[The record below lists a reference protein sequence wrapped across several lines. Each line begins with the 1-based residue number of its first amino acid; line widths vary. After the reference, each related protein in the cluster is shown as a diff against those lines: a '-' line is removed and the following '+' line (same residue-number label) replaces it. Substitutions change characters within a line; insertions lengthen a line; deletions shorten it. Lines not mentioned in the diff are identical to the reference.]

1 MSKEKNG
8 GLRPNGLKEYRPAKK
23 GTGARSGK
31 MSWEGKGHR
40 KDDKKHY

>member
-8 GLRPNGLKEYRPAKK
+8 GLRPNGLKEYRSSEK

-31 MSWEGKGHR
+31 MSWNGKSER
-40 KDDKKHY
+40 KEPKKR